1 MFRTTFNMSTA
12 LTIIPTHFREVCV
25 GKTISNSKIKTEFV
39 LLFNYKT
46 TLRIEVVNSRFSR
59 KKSIYMDGRSI
70 HDFKKTA
77 VDDLRYSW
85 NHSVD
90 GLPVEFTI
98 SPNNTNTGT
107 DLRINGIDFFDLVY
121 EVEVDE
127 VADEALRKE
136 KGLTKMST
144 SLVFVVPPKST
155 LLSRPRPVTST
166 STENRAPSQSVSV
179 SKKTPTS
186 PPASRAL
193 LEARRRL
200 TAARDYAAFEDEDS
214 FD

>member
-1 MFRTTFNMSTA
+1 MNNS
-12 LTIIPTHFREVCV
+12 LIVIPTHFREACI
-25 GKTISNSKIKTEFV
+25 GKTISNSKVKSDFV
-39 LLFNYKT
+39 ILFNYRVT
-46 TLRIEVVNSRFSR
+46 VRIEVVNSRLSR

-70 HDFKKTA
+70 HDCNKTS

-85 NHSVD
+85 DHVIDGESVNFAI
-90 GLPVEFTI
+90 V
-98 SPNNTNTGT
+98 PNTTNTGS
-107 DLRINGIDFFDLVY
+107 DLLINGKDFFDYVY
-121 EVEVDE
+121 EVEIDE
-127 VADEALRKE
+127 VVDEALRKE

-144 SLVFVVPPKST
+144 SLVFVVPPKSVSLT
-155 LLSRPRPVTST
+155 RNRALPPVS
-166 STENRAPSQSVSV
+166 ENRAPSQPIQSSRKPP
-179 SKKTPTS
+179 SS